1 MAKQKTISEI
11 ATELFELL
19 KAYASHE
26 TIGPIKTLGAYVGWG
41 AGGSLLVAL
50 GLFFL
55 GLSLLR
61 VLQTETDGVFDGA
74 WSWVP
79 YFIVAVV
86 LAGVIVLAVRRII
99 KAQSKEHGKIA

>member
-11 ATELFELL
+11 AAELFELL
-19 KAYASHE
+19 KAYASQE
-26 TIGPIKTLGAYVGWG
+26 TIDPIKTLGAYVAWG
-41 AGGSLLVAL
+41 AGGSLLMAL

-61 VLQTETDGVFDGA
+61 ALQTETDDIFDGEL
-74 WSWVP
+74 V
-79 YFIVAVV
+79 VGAV
-86 LAGVIVLAVRRII
+86 LHRGRRAGGVIVLAVRRII

>member
-19 KAYASHE
+19 KAYASQE
-26 TIGPIKTLGAYVGWG
+26 TIGPLKTLGAYLGWG
-41 AGGSLLVAL
+41 AGGSLLMAL

-55 GLSLLR
+55 ALSGLR
-61 VLQTETDGVFDGA
+61 ALQTETDGTFDGS
-74 WSWVP
+74 WSWAP